1 MSIAE
6 AIQRHEQTR
15 RRFAASVFRQNQDVG
30 ILARQHVPFRTIGR
44 PVVAAAC
51 ALLAACAPSPAP
63 VQAIP
68 PGPTPVEVADYA
80 TAQMQYRSGL
90 ATGNGDAVAEANE
103 TFRQISREIFSRQDP
118 KLFEAEVYASDTRW
132 PGRPPP
138 VAACPHS
145 SNRNARTSNGATT
158 KQRPLSGGT

>member
-1 MSIAE
+1 MIKTALITTIA
-6 AIQRHEQTR
+6 
-15 RRFAASVFRQNQDVG
+15 
-30 ILARQHVPFRTIGR
+30 R
-44 PVVAAAC
+44 PAVVAAC

-103 TFRQISREIFSRQDP
+103 TFRQISREILSRQDP
-118 KLFEAEVYASDTRW
+118 KLFEAEVVCERYRVAGPAA
-132 PGRPPP
+132 PGRS
-138 VAACPHS
+138 VSTLNERQCQ
-145 SNRNARTSNGATT
+145 NIEWRYNGATSAIRQDLEARIAAADSAT
-158 KQRPLSGGT
+158 IAQAGTVHP